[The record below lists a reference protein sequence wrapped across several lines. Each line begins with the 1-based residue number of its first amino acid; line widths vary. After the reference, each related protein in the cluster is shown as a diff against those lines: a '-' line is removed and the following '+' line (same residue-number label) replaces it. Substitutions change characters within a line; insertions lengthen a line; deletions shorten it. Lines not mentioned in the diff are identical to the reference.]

1 MQKIE
6 TTILEKLKSIDSI
19 NFLSKYSINSFIL
32 FGSLNNG
39 EFTEESDVDLAIIC
53 EEKMDL
59 ENILEI
65 ELYFEDILKREI
77 DVIDLKSDSLDLF
90 LKINILNNGKVLY
103 TRDENKVLEE
113 FKNTVDWIYREN
125 KDYIFFRKRDV
136 LG

>member
-39 EFTEESDVDLAIIC
+39 EFAEESDVDLAIIC
-53 EEKMDL
+53 EEKMNL

-113 FKNTVDWIYREN
+113 FKNAVDWIYREN

>member
-1 MQKIE
+1 M
-6 TTILEKLKSIDSI
+6 
-19 NFLSKYSINSFIL
+19 
-32 FGSLNNG
+32 NNG

-53 EEKMDL
+53 EEKMNL

-103 TRDENKVLEE
+103 TRDENKVLDCLLY
-113 FKNTVDWIYREN
+113 TSRCV
-125 KDYIFFRKRDV
+125 
-136 LG
+136 

>member
-1 MQKIE
+1 M
-6 TTILEKLKSIDSI
+6 
-19 NFLSKYSINSFIL
+19 
-32 FGSLNNG
+32 NNG

-53 EEKMDL
+53 EEKMNL

-113 FKNTVDWIYREN
+113 FKNAVDWIYREN
-125 KDYIFFRKRDV
+125 KDYILFRKRDV

>member
-1 MQKIE
+1 M
-6 TTILEKLKSIDSI
+6 
-19 NFLSKYSINSFIL
+19 
-32 FGSLNNG
+32 NNG

-53 EEKMDL
+53 EEKMNL

-113 FKNTVDWIYREN
+113 FKNAVDWIYREN

>member
-1 MQKIE
+1 M
-6 TTILEKLKSIDSI
+6 
-19 NFLSKYSINSFIL
+19 N
-32 FGSLNNG
+32 
-39 EFTEESDVDLAIIC
+39 
-53 EEKMDL
+53 L

-113 FKNTVDWIYREN
+113 FKNAVDWIYREN